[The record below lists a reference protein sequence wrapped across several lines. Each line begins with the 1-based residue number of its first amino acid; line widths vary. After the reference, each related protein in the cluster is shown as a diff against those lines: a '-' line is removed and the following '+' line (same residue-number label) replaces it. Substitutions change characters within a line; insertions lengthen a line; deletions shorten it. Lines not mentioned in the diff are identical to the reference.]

1 MIVTMEDGKKYV
13 KADRLVVFGN
23 NPKAWSQQLEDY
35 INSKIRKGEDVHL
48 FAEDGD
54 ILTLTAETAGKV
66 ASMYDSYGRTMP
78 TETFERKVN
87 AGSHIDEL
95 AKISERGKVIERDQ
109 NGRHGV
115 AAEKGWNYRTA
126 YFQDFDGT
134 YYKTSISVMQGK
146 DGNTVYNVGKMEERS
161 IPSAVGSSAKGGAH
175 KGNTSLTSSVPNSAE
190 KVKGR
195 FSLETADDQDIRYD
209 LTGEEARKAPDPGH
223 PNTLVTKG
231 LFKSDQEVQLYA

>member
-1 MIVTMEDGKKYV
+1 MVDDELAATGREESDPGYLRNEELRKIFGKSDPTLERAQALWDRAYEQAARNAENGQKNTAREGGKEKLLIVTMEDGKKYV

-23 NPKAWSQQLEDY
+23 NPNAWSQQLEDY

-95 AKISERGKVIERDQ
+95 AKISERGKVIERDR

-115 AAEKGWNYRTA
+115 AAEKGWKHRLQCWKNGREKYSLRCRL
-126 YFQDFDGT
+126 FRQRR
-134 YYKTSISVMQGK
+134 
-146 DGNTVYNVGKMEERS
+146 RS
-161 IPSAVGSSAKGGAH
+161 
-175 KGNTSLTSSVPNSAE
+175 
-190 KVKGR
+190 
-195 FSLETADDQDIRYD
+195 
-209 LTGEEARKAPDPGH
+209 
-223 PNTLVTKG
+223 
-231 LFKSDQEVQLYA
+231 